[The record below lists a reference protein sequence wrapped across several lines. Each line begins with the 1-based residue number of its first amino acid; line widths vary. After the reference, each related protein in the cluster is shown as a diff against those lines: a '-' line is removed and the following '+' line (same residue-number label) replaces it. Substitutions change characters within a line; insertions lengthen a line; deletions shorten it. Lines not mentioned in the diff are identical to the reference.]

1 MNIQAEKLRLIEWI
15 AGIQDEKVIKKLVSL
30 QKDTVSDSDWW
41 DEISDFERKAINKG
55 LQDIKEGKVHPN
67 SKAKKLYE
75 KYL

>member
-15 AGIQDEKVIKKLVSL
+15 ARIRDEKIIKKLVSI
-30 QKDTVSDSDWW
+30 QKDTASDSDWW
-41 DEISDFERKAINKG
+41 DEISVPDRKAIDKG
-55 LQDIKEGKVHPN
+55 LQDIIEGKVHPH